1 MATKLERT
9 TEAYLDTLGQ
19 VANPEVWPKFLTTA
33 CHNFRL
39 TFDKQILLFA
49 QKPDAIAVLPIEGEN
64 GWNKRFGRWVN
75 RGSTGIAVLDSDR
88 TGKAVLKYYFD
99 ISDTH
104 EGRNARPVPIWRVI
118 PEYEQAV
125 VETLENNF
133 GDLDHKE
140 SLAAALISAA
150 HNAVEDNI
158 ADYLAQLRTEKQDSF
173 LEYLDDESLD
183 ALVKPLLQNSIAY
196 MLLVR
201 CGIDPAEH
209 FPQDAFSYVGG
220 FNTLPTL
227 NTLGAA
233 TSAISQMCL
242 SEIAKTVLALQ
253 RVQEPRTF
261 AENHETEYANNANR
275 NQQDE
280 RSTDHGT
287 DHLHDAGRLPAAE
300 SSAPRPPESS
310 PWEVRISA
318 QPPSEGEPESD
329 LHESADQRQAE
340 SLPGGSGPSGQ
351 RDDGGLGEEDGQG
364 TGRDGEDE
372 GRESDA
378 VGGPDEQ
385 HPGSSRGSS
394 SDGTDLRINVADPDL
409 PPLTD
414 ETLITAVFENRND
427 DLDVKKESI
436 YAFFL
441 DNPDLQR
448 RADYLRS
455 VYQDRFTELI
465 VDGIRIGYYPQDNG
479 LLIWEGAFLTRTKES
494 VFSWLEVADRTGMV
508 IDQGNYYKP
517 KQLDDG
523 QISFM
528 TPGYMPPVADPDSQM
543 TFFAQPQVS
552 QQVIDEALC
561 IGFNDKKAR
570 HIICAYFM
578 KDKPLA
584 DNAAFLKEKYGTNG
598 AGFYVG
604 EQAYALWYDPDGIR
618 IASGNT
624 VEKRLV
630 TRVSWE
636 QAAKR
641 IRELLD
647 LGRYMPQYEIDEVQD
662 YELNQIA
669 EQMLHIAGDFTQE
682 AKDAGYLPRT
692 REVWNMKGGY
702 PEMTKEMNTLLRDPE
717 VLQTFVDEWG
727 VFLNAHNSNKDLLR
741 FRFYRVG
748 QIYNRLVDLQ
758 REPVVFTAESTYYP
772 HRKYFISDDEITRFL
787 RGSKRNENYR
797 LNVYSFFARNKDSK
811 DREKFLRDYHGTSGG
826 VGGNDNYDY
835 SSKGLSFSH
844 GSVTMPYAKVEMKWP
859 QVAKRVTEL
868 IQQNKWLYDVDRE
881 AMPAYELKELA
892 KAIHHF
898 FFDTPDGV
906 PKPYGENLVSEY
918 WEGIDAVFEQLD
930 DPVRVEEIYRDMML
944 PLWKSAMPED
954 RHYNYKKVGIAAMES
969 YRAGTYSVFGLPHT
983 LAPLP
988 AIPQQEVADPL
999 DEVDV
1004 AYIRDKVADFQVVDG
1019 EVIVDE
1025 EKLNNDPF
1033 IQQVEADAAALSEL
1047 QYAVGDHFTLHD
1059 GDTVSDLV
1067 ISSVDS
1073 RTVFYRIPSEHSN
1086 RFYDME
1092 RSQFDQAIRDG
1103 KLTDQRQETVMEKAQ
1118 RLIDSFCI
1126 EEYDGPAD
1134 YDDLRNVG
1142 IGFTTITDDEIPI
1155 QNNIN
1160 FEDFSLDRYIEG
1172 VIVERRQYD
1181 SLEALIEQELEDLS
1195 FDDLISFTED
1205 QLAKVVIKPADIR
1218 YLYEVGD
1225 IVYLDD
1231 TAFRITEVRDTE
1243 VQLLDPTLLYPVYRV
1258 ENREQFEQML
1268 KQDER
1273 NQQYREIPV
1282 TAPPIAPPSALLPK
1296 DKTGLT
1302 VLHPEVPADQRHNF
1316 RITDDDLGVGTPSQR
1331 YANNV
1336 AAIQLL
1342 KQLEAENR
1350 LATPEEQEVLSRY
1363 VGWGGLSHWFDDRHP
1378 KYQELKDLLTQEE
1391 YAAARESS
1399 LTAFY
1404 TPPVVIRAM
1413 YTALE
1418 RMQFVQGN
1426 ILEPSCGVGNFLGML
1441 PDSLRSSQF
1450 YGVELDSISGRIAQ
1464 QLYQNA
1470 SIAVQGFEK
1479 TELPDSFFDV
1489 AIGNVPFGQFKV
1501 PDKQYDKHNFLI
1513 HDYFFARTLDK
1524 VRPGGIVAFITA
1536 KGTMDKENPA
1546 IRKYIAQRADLIGAI
1561 RLPNDT
1567 FKRAAG
1573 TEVTSDIIF
1582 LQKRDRM
1589 VDIEP
1594 DWVHLNVDE
1603 NGHKMNQYFVDHP
1616 DMILGEMKE
1625 VSGPFGAELACVPYE
1640 DQPLEDLLVDAVQN
1654 LHAQITEYDLEEE
1667 LDGDEDKSIPA
1678 IPEVRNFSYA
1688 IVEGKLY
1695 YRENSRMKPV
1705 ESSATAENRIK
1716 GMIAIRDSVRQLIE
1730 YQTEDFPEHFIAK
1743 EQARLNELYNTF
1755 SKKYGLINSR
1765 ANTTAFGSD
1774 SSYCLLASLE
1784 VLDDEGNFV
1793 RKADMFSKRTIRQ
1806 KVIVSSVDTAS
1817 EALALSLGEKA
1828 RIDMDYMQELT
1839 GKTEQQLYEDLHG
1852 VIFLDPVP
1860 SFGSPKY
1867 LPADEYLSGNV
1878 RKKLAVAK
1886 QAADQNPAY
1895 AVNVQALE
1903 AVQPKDLPASDI
1915 SVRLGATWLPADVVE
1930 SFMYELF
1937 GTPRYAQW
1945 RMKVRYMPLTGEWN
1959 ISEKNCDRA
1968 NVKAANTYGTN
1979 RINGYKIIEET
1990 LNLKD
1995 VRIFDYDIDASGKRI
2010 PVLNKKET
2018 AIAQGKQ
2025 EMIKQAFQ
2033 DWVWKDPRRRERLC
2047 KIYNEKFNSVRPREY
2062 DGSHLN
2068 FVGMNPEIHL
2078 RTHQVNAIAHILYGG
2093 NTLLAH
2099 VVGAGKTFEMVA
2111 AAMESKRLGL
2121 CQKSLFVVPN
2131 HLTEQWASDF
2141 LRLYPSANILV
2152 ATKKDFEAKNRKK
2165 FCARIATGDYDAII
2179 IGHSQFEKIPM
2190 SVARQK
2196 AILQNQVNEV
2206 MTGIAQAKRDR
2217 AEKFTIKQ
2225 MERTRKQLEAKMQK
2239 LNDQTRKDDLVTFE
2253 ELGVDRI
2260 FVDEAHYYKNLAAF
2274 SKMRNVGG
2282 ISQTEAQKSSDLYMK
2297 CRYLDEITGGR
2308 GVVFATGT
2316 PISNSMV
2323 EMYTM
2328 QKYLQYDVLDENDLL
2343 HFDAWAS
2350 NFGET
2355 ITAIELAPEGS
2366 GYRAKTRFSRF
2377 YNLPELMA
2385 MFKEVADIQTADQL
2399 KLPVPLPI
2407 PHNVVLKPSEQQKKM
2422 VETLSERAERVRNR
2436 MVDSSKDN
2444 MLLITNDGRK
2454 LALDQ
2459 RLMNPMLGDS
2469 ETSKVG
2475 ACADNVYRIWKE
2487 HEDTLSTQMV
2497 FCDLS
2502 TPHNDG
2508 NFNVYDDLRDK
2519 LVAKGIPE
2527 EQIAYIHNAN
2537 TETQKKEMFG
2547 KVCSGQIRVLIGST
2561 QKMGAGTNVQKRL
2574 IALHHLDCPWRPS
2587 DLQQREGRIV
2597 RQGNMHDKVHIY
2609 TYVTEN
2615 TFDSYLYQL
2624 VESKQKFIG
2633 QIMTSKSP
2641 VRSAEDIDE
2650 TALSY
2655 AEIKALC
2662 TGNPYIKEKMDLDIE
2677 VQKLRLMKA
2686 NHLSQKYS
2694 LEDQIIKEF
2703 PQEIRTWQQ
2712 RIDGLEVDIQR
2723 VKDKTVPNA
2732 DGFSPMVV
2740 EGFTHTA
2747 KKAAGS
2753 AIIAACE
2760 NMTNPD
2766 PIPLGEYRGFAM
2778 ILHFDAI
2785 SREFKITL
2793 QGELSYPVALGT
2805 DIFGNIQRL
2814 DNALDSLYDRLGNCR
2829 SQLENVQQQLEA
2841 AKVEVEKPF
2850 PKEDELKEKTAR
2862 LDELNILLNL
2872 DKKENEI
2879 VDGDRADE
2887 DAHEHTAPDRER

>member
-1 MATKLERT
+1 MATKIERT
-9 TEAYLDTLGQ
+9 TELYLDTLGQ

-49 QKPDAIAVLPIEGEN
+49 QKPNAIAVLPIEGEN

-75 RGSTGIAVLDSDR
+75 RGSTGIAILDSDR

-104 EGRNARPVPIWRVI
+104 EGRHAIPVPIWKVLS
-118 PEYEQAV
+118 EYEQAV

-133 GDLDHKE
+133 GDLEHKDT
-140 SLAAALISAA
+140 LAAALISAA
-150 HNAVEDNI
+150 HNAVEDNM

-201 CGIDPAEH
+201 CGIDPTAH

-233 TSAISQMCL
+233 TSAISHMCL
-242 SEIAKTVLALQ
+242 SEIAKTVLALE

-261 AENHETEYANNANR
+261 AESHENEYANNANR
-275 NQQDE
+275 NQRDE

-300 SSAPRPPESS
+300 PSAPRTPESS

-318 QPPSEGEPESD
+318 QSPSEGEPESN
-329 LHESADQRQAE
+329 LHESADQRQTE
-340 SLPGGSGPSGQ
+340 PLSGGSGSAGQ
-351 RDDGGLGEEDGQG
+351 RDDGDLGEEDGRG

-372 GRESDA
+372 GREPDA

-394 SDGTDLRINVADPDL
+394 SDGTDLRISVENPDL

-414 ETLITAVFENRND
+414 ETLLSAVFENRND

-441 DNPDLQR
+441 DNPDRQR

-465 VDGIRIGYYPQDNG
+465 VDGKRIGYYPQDNG

-494 VFSWLEVADRTGMV
+494 VFSWPEVADRTGKV
-508 IDQGNYYKP
+508 IDQGNYYKA
-517 KQLDDG
+517 KQVDDG

-528 TPGYMPPVADPDSQM
+528 TPGYTPPVADPNSQM

-561 IGFNDKKAR
+561 IGFNDKKTH

-578 KDKPLA
+578 KDKPLT
-584 DNAAFLKEKYGTNG
+584 DNADFLKQNYGTNG

-647 LGRYMPQYEIDEVQD
+647 FGRYMPQYEIDEVQD
-662 YELNQIA
+662 YELNQIS

-717 VLQTFVDEWG
+717 VLQTFIDEWG
-727 VFLNAHNSNKDLLR
+727 VFLGAHSNNKDLLR

-748 QIYNRLVDLQ
+748 QTYNRLLDLQ
-758 REPVVFTAESTYYP
+758 REPVQFTAESTYYP
-772 HRKYFISDDEITRFL
+772 HRKYFISEDELNSFL
-787 RGSKRNENYR
+787 RRGSNSTDFR
-797 LNVYSFFARNKDSK
+797 LRVYSFFARDKDK
-811 DREKFLRDYHGTSGG
+811 KEREKYLRDLHGTGG
-826 VGGNDNYDY
+826 GLSGNDKYDY

-844 GSVTMPYAKVEMKWP
+844 GSVFMPYAKVDLNWS
-859 QVAKRVTEL
+859 QVATRIADL
-868 IQQNKWLYDVDRE
+868 IQHDKWLSSDDKA
-881 AMPAYELKELA
+881 AMAEYELKELA
-892 KAIHHF
+892 KAVHHF
-898 FFDTPDGV
+898 FFDTPAGALR
-906 PKPYGENLVSEY
+906 PYEENYIGEY
-918 WEGIDAVFEQLD
+918 WEGVNNVFEQIK
-930 DPVRVEEIYRDMML
+930 DPSRVEEIYQNMML

-954 RHYNYKKVGIAAMES
+954 RHYNYKKTGIAAMES
-969 YRAGTYSVFGLPHT
+969 YRAGTYSVFGLLHT

-988 AIPQQEVADPL
+988 AIPQQEVIDPL

-1004 AYIRDKVADFQVVDG
+1004 TYIRDKLADFQVVDG

-1025 EKLNNDPF
+1025 DKLNRDPF
-1033 IQQVEADAAALSEL
+1033 IQQVVQDAEQIAQEEPAEETSEVNEDADW
-1047 QYAVGDHFTLHD
+1047 QYAVGDT
-1059 GDTVSDLV
+1059 
-1067 ISSVDS
+1067 
-1073 RTVFYRIPSEHSN
+1073 
-1086 RFYDME
+1086 
-1092 RSQFDQAIRDG
+1092 
-1103 KLTDQRQETVMEKAQ
+1103 
-1118 RLIDSFCI
+1118 
-1126 EEYDGPAD
+1126 
-1134 YDDLRNVG
+1134 
-1142 IGFTTITDDEIPI
+1142 
-1155 QNNIN
+1155 
-1160 FEDFSLDRYIEG
+1160 
-1172 VIVERRQYD
+1172 
-1181 SLEALIEQELEDLS
+1181 
-1195 FDDLISFTED
+1195 
-1205 QLAKVVIKPADIR
+1205 
-1218 YLYEVGD
+1218 
-1225 IVYLDD
+1225 VYLDD
-1231 TAFRITEVRDTE
+1231 TAFRVTEVRNRE
-1243 VQLLDPTLLYPVYRV
+1243 VQLLDPALAYPVYRV
-1258 ENREQFEQML
+1258 ENKERFEQL
-1268 KQDER
+1268 LAEDAR
-1273 NQQYREIPV
+1273 NIPLQEPPV
-1282 TAPPIAPPSALLPK
+1282 PPALEPPTAPLPK
-1296 DKTGLT
+1296 VKTMLS
-1302 VLHPEVPADQRHNF
+1302 VLHPEVSADQRHNF

-1342 KQLEAENR
+1342 KQLEAESR

-1426 ILEPSCGVGNFLGML
+1426 ILEPSCGAGNFLGML

-1479 TELPDSFFDV
+1479 TELPDCFFVV

-1594 DWVHLNVDE
+1594 DWMHLNVDE

-1616 DMILGEMKE
+1616 DMVLGEMNE

-1640 DQPLEDLLVDAVQN
+1640 NQSLADLLADAVQN

-1743 EQARLNELYNTF
+1743 EQARLNELYDTF

-1806 KVIVSSVDTAS
+1806 KVIVTSVDTAS

-1915 SVRLGATWLPADVVE
+1915 SVRLGATWLPSDVVE

-1945 RMKVRYMPLTGEWN
+1945 RMKVHYMPLTGEWN
-1959 ISEKNCDRA
+1959 ISEKNYDRA
-1968 NVKAANTYGTN
+1968 NVKAASTYGTN

-2131 HLTEQWASDF
+2131 HLTEQWASEF
-2141 LRLYPSANILV
+2141 LQLYPSANILV

-2196 AILQNQVNEV
+2196 AILQKQVNEV

-2225 MERTRKQLEAKMQK
+2225 MERTRKQLEAKMEK

-2328 QKYLQYDVLDENDLL
+2328 QKYLQYDALDDQDML

-2385 MFKEVADIQTADQL
+2385 MFKEVADIQTADML
-2399 KLPVPLPI
+2399 KLPVPKAHF
-2407 PHNVVLKPSEQQKKM
+2407 HNVVLKPSEQQKKM

-2469 ETSKVG
+2469 ETGKVG

-2502 TPHNDG
+2502 TPHNDS
-2508 NFNVYDDLRDK
+2508 NFNVYDDLRTK
-2519 LVAKGIPE
+2519 LIAKGIPE
-2527 EQIAYIHNAN
+2527 EQIAYIHTAN
-2537 TETQKKEMFG
+2537 TEAQKKELFG
-2547 KVCSGQIRVLIGST
+2547 KVRSGQVRVLIGST

-2597 RQGNMHDKVHIY
+2597 RQGNMHDEVDIY

-2703 PQEIRTWQQ
+2703 PQEIRIWQQ
-2712 RIDGLEVDIQR
+2712 RIEGLESDIQR
-2723 VKDKTVPNA
+2723 VKDKTLPNA

-2740 EGFTHTA
+2740 EGITHTT

-2778 ILHFDAI
+2778 KLHFDAI

-2805 DIFGNIQRL
+2805 DVFGNIQRL
-2814 DNALDSLYDRLGNCR
+2814 DNALDSLSDRLGNCR
-2829 SQLENVQQQLEA
+2829 SQLENIEQQLEA

-2879 VDGDRADE
+2879 VDGERSDDE
-2887 DAHEHTAPDRER
+2887 IDYSAPTREAR

>member
-9 TEAYLDTLGQ
+9 TELYLDTLGQ
-19 VANPEVWPKFLTTA
+19 VANQEVWPRFLTTA
-33 CHNFRL
+33 CRNFRL

-49 QKPDAIAVLPIEGEN
+49 QKPNAIAVLPIEGEN

-75 RGSTGIAVLDSDR
+75 RGSTGIAILDSDR

-104 EGRNARPVPIWRVI
+104 ESRRAQPVPIWKI
-118 PEYEQAV
+118 EPEYEQAV
-125 VETLENNF
+125 VETLENSF
-133 GDLDHKE
+133 GELERKD
-140 SLAAALISAA
+140 SLAAALVSAA

-158 ADYLAQLRTEKQDSF
+158 ADYLTQLRTERQDSV
-173 LEYLDDESLD
+173 LEALDDESLE
-183 ALVKPLLQNSIAY
+183 ALFKPLLQNSIAY

-253 RVQEPRTF
+253 RAQEPRTF
-261 AENHETEYANNANR
+261 AENRESEYANNANR

-300 SSAPRPPESS
+300 PSAPRTPESS

-340 SLPGGSGPSGQ
+340 SLPGGSGPAGQ
-351 RDDGGLGEEDGQG
+351 RDDGDLGKEDGQG

-372 GRESDA
+372 GGEPNA

-385 HPGSSRGSS
+385 HSGSSRGSS
-394 SDGTDLRINVADPDL
+394 SDGTDLRINVADPTL

-414 ETLITAVFENRND
+414 ETLITAVFENRRD

-436 YAFFL
+436 QSFFL
-441 DNPDLQR
+441 ENPDRQR
-448 RADYLRS
+448 RADYIRS

-465 VDGIRIGYYPQDNG
+465 VDGTRIGYYPQDNG
-479 LLIWEGAFLTRTKES
+479 LLIWEGVFLTRTKES
-494 VFSWLEVADRTGMV
+494 VFSWLEVADRTGKV
-508 IDQGNYYKP
+508 IDQGNYYQS
-517 KQLDDG
+517 KQPEDG

-528 TPGYMPPVADPDSQM
+528 TPGYTPPVADPDSQM

-578 KDKPLA
+578 KDKPLE
-584 DNAAFLKEKYGTNG
+584 DNADFLKEKYGTNG

-702 PEMTKEMNTLLRDPE
+702 PEMTKEMNTLLRDPQ
-717 VLQTFVDEWG
+717 VLHTFVDEWG
-727 VFLNAHNSNKDLLR
+727 VFLNAHSNNKDLLR

-748 QIYNRLVDLQ
+748 QIYNRLLDLQ

-772 HRKYFISDDEITRFL
+772 HRKYFISEDEIAHLL
-787 RGSKRNENYR
+787 RRGDHYQDYR
-797 LNVYSFFARNKDSK
+797 LSVYAFYSRNKDDK
-811 DREKFLRDYHGTSGG
+811 ARARFLQDSYGTGG
-826 VGGNDNYDY
+826 YYGGNDDIDY
-835 SSKGLSFSH
+835 SSKGLFFGH
-844 GSVTMPYAKVEMKWP
+844 GSATMPYAKVELKWP
-859 QVAKRVTEL
+859 QVAKRIADL
-868 IQQNKWLYDVDRE
+868 IQQNKWLSDEDKK
-881 AMPAYELKELA
+881 AMPTYELKELA

-898 FFDTPDGV
+898 FFDVPDGT

-918 WEGIDAVFEQLD
+918 WEGINAVFEQLD

-954 RHYNYKKVGIAAMES
+954 RHYKYKKVGIAAMES
-969 YRAGTYSVFGLPHT
+969 YRAGTYSVFGLSHT
-983 LAPLP
+983 LKPLP
-988 AIPQQEVADPL
+988 PIPQQEVADPL

-1033 IQQVEADAAALSEL
+1033 IQQVVQDAEQIAQEELTEEAPESQEDVDW
-1047 QYAVGDHFTLHD
+1047 QYSV
-1059 GDTVSDLV
+1059 GDTV
-1067 ISSVDS
+1067 
-1073 RTVFYRIPSEHSN
+1073 
-1086 RFYDME
+1086 
-1092 RSQFDQAIRDG
+1092 
-1103 KLTDQRQETVMEKAQ
+1103 
-1118 RLIDSFCI
+1118 
-1126 EEYDGPAD
+1126 
-1134 YDDLRNVG
+1134 
-1142 IGFTTITDDEIPI
+1142 
-1155 QNNIN
+1155 
-1160 FEDFSLDRYIEG
+1160 
-1172 VIVERRQYD
+1172 
-1181 SLEALIEQELEDLS
+1181 
-1195 FDDLISFTED
+1195 
-1205 QLAKVVIKPADIR
+1205 
-1218 YLYEVGD
+1218 
-1225 IVYLDD
+1225 YLDG
-1231 TAFRITEVRDTE
+1231 TAFRVTEVRSNE
-1243 VQLLDPTLLYPVYRV
+1243 VQLLDPSLAYPVYRV
-1258 ENREQFEQML
+1258 ENKESFEHML
-1268 KQDER
+1268 AEDNR
-1273 NQQYREIPV
+1273 NIPLQEPPV
-1282 TAPPIAPPSALLPK
+1282 PPAIQPPAAPLPK
-1296 DKTGLT
+1296 VKTGLS

-1316 RITDDDLGVGTPSQR
+1316 RITDDDLGVGSPSQR

-1342 KQLEAENR
+1342 KQLEAESR

-1441 PDSLRSSQF
+1441 PDNLQTSQF

-1546 IRKYIAQRADLIGAI
+1546 IRKYIAQRADFIGAI

-1594 DWVHLNVDE
+1594 DWVHLNTDE

-1640 DQPLEDLLVDAVQN
+1640 NLPLADLLSDAVQN
-1654 LHAQITEYDLEEE
+1654 LHAQITEYDLDEE

-1678 IPEVRNFSYA
+1678 IPQVRNFSYA

-1695 YRENSRMKPV
+1695 FRENSRMKPV
-1705 ESSATAENRIK
+1705 EVSATAENRIK
-1716 GMIAIRDSVRQLIE
+1716 GMIAIRDCVRQLIE

-1743 EQARLNELYNTF
+1743 EQARLNELYDTF

-1765 ANTTAFGSD
+1765 ANVSAFNSD

-1806 KVIVSSVDTAS
+1806 KVIVTSVDTAS
-1817 EALALSLGEKA
+1817 EALALSLAEKA
-1828 RIDMDYMQELT
+1828 KIDMPYMEQLT
-1839 GKTEQQLYEDLHG
+1839 GKTEEQLYSDLRG
-1852 VIFLDPVP
+1852 VIFLDPAA

-1878 RKKLAVAK
+1878 RKKLEFAKKLVAEYPEY
-1886 QAADQNPAY
+1886 QP
-1895 AVNVQALE
+1895 NVEALE
-1903 AVQPKDLPASDI
+1903 KVQPQDLSASEI
-1915 SVRLGATWLPADVVE
+1915 SVRLGATWLPPDVVE

-1945 RMKVRYMPLTGEWN
+1945 RVKVRFMPLTGEWN
-1959 ISEKNCDRA
+1959 ISEKNYDRA
-1968 NVKAANTYGTN
+1968 NIKAANTYGTN

-1995 VRIFDYDIDASGKRI
+1995 VRIFDYEFDASGRRVPI
-2010 PVLNKKET
+2010 LNKRET

-2033 DWVWKDPRRRERLC
+2033 DWIWKDPRRRERLC
-2047 KIYNEKFNSVRPREY
+2047 KLYNERFNSVRPREY
-2062 DGSHLN
+2062 DGSHLS

-2078 RTHQVNAIAHILYGG
+2078 RPHQVNAIAHILYGG

-2131 HLTEQWASDF
+2131 HLTEQWASEF
-2141 LRLYPSANILV
+2141 LQLYPSANILV
-2152 ATKKDFEAKNRKK
+2152 ATKKDFETKNRKK
-2165 FCARIATGDYDAII
+2165 FCGRIATGDYDAII

-2190 SVARQK
+2190 SVERQK
-2196 AILQNQVNEV
+2196 AILNQQIDEI
-2206 MTGIAQAKRDR
+2206 MAGISQAKRDR
-2217 AEKFTIKQ
+2217 AENFTIKQ
-2225 MERTRKQLEAKMQK
+2225 MERTRKQLQSKLEK
-2239 LNDQTRKDDLVTFE
+2239 LNDQSRKDDLVTFE
-2253 ELGVDRI
+2253 ELGIDRI
-2260 FVDEAHYYKNLAAF
+2260 FVDEAHYYKNLAAYT
-2274 SKMRNVGG
+2274 KMRNVGG

-2328 QKYLQYDVLDENDLL
+2328 QKYLQYNALDENDLL

-2377 YNLPELMA
+2377 YNLPELMS
-2385 MFKEVADIQTADQL
+2385 MFKEIADIQTADML
-2399 KLPVPLPI
+2399 KLPVPTANF
-2407 PHNVVLKPSEQQKKM
+2407 HNVVLKPSEQQKKM
-2422 VETLSERAERVRNR
+2422 VESLSERAEKVRNK
-2436 MVDSSKDN
+2436 MVDSSQDN

-2469 ETSKVG
+2469 ETGKVS
-2475 ACADNVYRIWKE
+2475 ACADNVYRIWQE
-2487 HEDTLSTQMV
+2487 HEDTLATQLV

-2508 NFNVYDDLRDK
+2508 KFNVYDDLRDK
-2519 LVAKGIPE
+2519 LIAKGIPE

-2537 TETQKKEMFG
+2537 TEAQKKELFG
-2547 KVCSGQIRVLIGST
+2547 KVRSGQIRVLLGST
-2561 QKMGAGTNVQKRL
+2561 QKMGAGTNVQHRL

-2597 RQGNMHDKVHIY
+2597 RQGNMHQEVDIY

-2694 LEDQIIKEF
+2694 LEDQIIKAF

-2712 RIDGLEVDIQR
+2712 RIDGLKADIQR
-2723 VKDKTVPNA
+2723 VKDKTAPNA

-2740 EGFTHTA
+2740 EGITHTT
-2747 KKAAGS
+2747 KKSAGS

-2814 DNALDSLYDRLGNCR
+2814 DNALDSLYDRLSNCR
-2829 SQLENVQQQLEA
+2829 AQLENVQQQLEA

-2850 PKEDELKEKTAR
+2850 PKEDELKEKTAH

-2887 DAHEHTAPDRER
+2887 VPERSTSVHER